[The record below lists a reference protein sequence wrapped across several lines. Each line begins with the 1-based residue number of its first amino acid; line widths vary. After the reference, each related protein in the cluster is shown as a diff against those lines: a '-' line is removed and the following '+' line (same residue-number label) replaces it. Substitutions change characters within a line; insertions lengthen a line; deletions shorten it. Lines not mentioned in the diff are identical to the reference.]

1 MAVEYT
7 PFAPEVREDPY
18 PYYRA
23 LRDRAPVYKVEPSG
37 IYAISRYA
45 DVMDIVKQPEL
56 YSSRAI
62 QTFLLGSIALPADQM
77 TEDERELFSS
87 PILIATDPP
96 EHTRMRHL
104 VNRGFTP
111 RRIAALEARVREIT
125 RQALERIDPADF
137 DLVRDLAVPLPV
149 TVIAE
154 LLGVDPERMDDFKR
168 WSDAIVSGISGTT
181 EEGRSLLLQARGQF
195 RGYFKEVIERRRR
208 EPRDD
213 LISLLVRA
221 EEDLGA
227 LTPVQILGFTILLLV
242 AGNETTTNLIGNTT
256 QALLA
261 NPEQLAK
268 VAADPT
274 LVPGLVEEGL
284 RYDSPIQGLVRSPTR
299 DVELHGVEIPKG
311 AMMLILFASANR
323 DERQFAD
330 PDRFD
335 VTRNCQGHVAFGFGI
350 HYCLGAALARL
361 EARVAFEELLTRFR
375 GFERLEDAGERLD
388 SFLIRGPRTLRMRA
402 EPAR

>member
-1 MAVEYT
+1 
-7 PFAPEVREDPY
+7 
-18 PYYRA
+18 
-23 LRDRAPVYKVEPSG
+23 
-37 IYAISRYA
+37 
-45 DVMDIVKQPEL
+45 
-56 YSSRAI
+56 
-62 QTFLLGSIALPADQM
+62 
-77 TEDERELFSS
+77 
-87 PILIATDPP
+87 
-96 EHTRMRHL
+96 
-104 VNRGFTP
+104 
-111 RRIAALEARVREIT
+111 
-125 RQALERIDPADF
+125 
-137 DLVRDLAVPLPV
+137 
-149 TVIAE
+149 
-154 LLGVDPERMDDFKR
+154 
-168 WSDAIVSGISGTT
+168 
-181 EEGRSLLLQARGQF
+181 
-195 RGYFKEVIERRRR
+195 VIERRRR

-261 NPEQLAK
+261 NPEQLGK
-268 VAADPT
+268 VATNPT
-274 LVPGLVEEGL
+274 LLPGLVEEGL